1 MPGTLCLALLELLVA
16 AQIHLADS
24 ALLPGGVGGHSLL
37 AVELRRDVGR
47 ARKSLDAGPLGVL
60 DAYLSRLGARNASA
74 AVIAVEGESTAAL
87 EDGAEYD
94 VLGPVECGVQFRK
107 HPDKVACPSACPFIR
122 MEIGGVCDMSCV
134 AAPDCHAKNPVMNFA
149 NPQTMRC
156 ELCKVSACKQCGGS
170 QRSCAQCQAG
180 YTLGSDGECWGN
192 DRWYW
197 RAVYFLIFLAVLTV
211 LAYVVT
217 TMLRP
222 AVPEARKVLEQ
233 ALRFRDLSKT
243 RDHNGRKYP
252 LMTTDLKNEYISGV
266 GVMLHFKFQHAAVL
280 FALVIFILLWAVSNF
295 VGSPPAIMEANPED
309 KAAFDICNAHIRVM
323 VQEVSNME
331 TIYFRAVLV
340 IYALTTVASI
350 AFAVH
355 QRRFANRTSAVT
367 TTMQDFCLTV
377 RGLPK
382 RPGTKPVEE
391 DTKTYF
397 QELLKDTGI
406 DVIGVS
412 ICWDYRK
419 NVAQLQDQLKHEM
432 DQTEIEWERENGQMN
447 TIREAES
454 LRKEASRPSSRRPS
468 GGSGTELF
476 QQNSTFLRAKSAV
489 KGVSWKADLVRRLQF
504 LREVDNVFLSG
515 DVEDDTVLPPEDMG
529 PREIRALLETL
540 LSSGKAYIVFESE
553 SDRDSAMVHL
563 ESLALENDGK
573 PIKFQNEDIEPDTVM
588 WQNSGTKD
596 RDIFKAIVIGCVV
609 MVFGVA
615 LLDILF
621 YFPSIAY
628 FLSVSEVA
636 GMSDGGVQCMLLGM
650 LVCICNQC
658 IYLMIGTVA
667 DTCGFNDSDA
677 HQQFYVVGYTAAV
690 FINTIIDLFVV
701 MLLAQGYS
709 MDQAIHNTNNDGS
722 SAMSTRAISE
732 SPGMQKAVYDQYWA
746 YIFPSCLLIPFLLE
760 PIAAEFIYKLKVKIV
775 GSHPEVTAQEAELQL
790 QCPPFDLARYG
801 DILVNLMLC
810 VGVMA
815 FTYRDLHMLFGCL
828 FISLGWLYVL
838 DSFRFL
844 RITTKGSFVSSKL
857 DVTAQWLCS
866 VPCGILAGCLAFRLC
881 GGSSSDAQH
890 VLDLM
895 KDLPKELRE
904 GVDLT
909 ATTFQRDQIVVM
921 IFLAFFAHIFVH
933 GFILKRLVPRWSEV
947 ESDHQE
953 IRYVEEAKRNPC
965 NWFNANPV
973 YCLRSKY
980 IYQHSPPCNLFAP
993 GKEFLLKAN
1002 PDIGLHY
1009 ENQVKAAVDEEDLT
1023 LEDLHAARASVKQK
1037 ADEAYARGSEAYA
1050 RFKSRRTSGSTGE
1063 GEDSDAEKAAPKEA
1077 IAEDVAEKEA
1087 APRKDAP

>member
-1 MPGTLCLALLELLVA
+1 
-16 AQIHLADS
+16 
-24 ALLPGGVGGHSLL
+24 
-37 AVELRRDVGR
+37 
-47 ARKSLDAGPLGVL
+47 
-60 DAYLSRLGARNASA
+60 
-74 AVIAVEGESTAAL
+74 
-87 EDGAEYD
+87 
-94 VLGPVECGVQFRK
+94 
-107 HPDKVACPSACPFIR
+107 
-122 MEIGGVCDMSCV
+122 
-134 AAPDCHAKNPVMNFA
+134 
-149 NPQTMRC
+149 
-156 ELCKVSACKQCGGS
+156 
-170 QRSCAQCQAG
+170 
-180 YTLGSDGECWGN
+180 
-192 DRWYW
+192 
-197 RAVYFLIFLAVLTV
+197 
-211 LAYVVT
+211 
-217 TMLRP
+217 
-222 AVPEARKVLEQ
+222 
-233 ALRFRDLSKT
+233 
-243 RDHNGRKYP
+243 
-252 LMTTDLKNEYISGV
+252 
-266 GVMLHFKFQHAAVL
+266 
-280 FALVIFILLWAVSNF
+280 
-295 VGSPPAIMEANPED
+295 
-309 KAAFDICNAHIRVM
+309 
-323 VQEVSNME
+323 
-331 TIYFRAVLV
+331 
-340 IYALTTVASI
+340 
-350 AFAVH
+350 
-355 QRRFANRTSAVT
+355 
-367 TTMQDFCLTV
+367 
-377 RGLPK
+377 
-382 RPGTKPVEE
+382 
-391 DTKTYF
+391 
-397 QELLKDTGI
+397 
-406 DVIGVS
+406 
-412 ICWDYRK
+412 
-419 NVAQLQDQLKHEM
+419 M
-432 DQTEIEWERENGQMN
+432 DQTEIEWERENGKMN

-454 LRKEASRPSSRRPS
+454 LRKEAERPSSRRPS

-476 QQNSTFLRAKSAV
+476 QRNSTFLRAKSAV

-540 LSSGKAYIVFESE
+540 LSSGKAYIIFESE

-636 GMSDGGVQCMLLGM
+636 GMSDGGVQGMLLGM

-810 VGVMA
+810 MGVLA
-815 FTYRDLHMLFGCL
+815 FTYRDIHQLFGCL
-828 FISLGWLYVL
+828 FLSLGWLYIL
-838 DSFRFL
+838 DTFRFL
-844 RITTKGSFVSSKL
+844 RTTMKGKFVSSKL

-866 VPCGILAGCLAFRLC
+866 VPCGILAGCIAFRLC
-881 GGSSSDAQH
+881 GSSRKE
-890 VLDLM
+890 DLM
-895 KDLPKELRE
+895 KDLPKEVRM
-904 GVDLT
+904 GVDL
-909 ATTFQRDQIVVM
+909 AGSALHRDTIVVV
-921 IFLAFFAHIFVH
+921 IFMAIIAHILIH
-933 GFILKRLVPRWSEV
+933 CAILKYYVPGWSEV
-947 ESDHQE
+947 HEDHDQE
-953 IRYVEEAKRNPC
+953 RTYADEAEHLAC
-965 NWFNANPV
+965 NWFTANPV

-980 IYQHSPPCNLFAP
+980 YYNHSPPCIKWAP
-993 GKEFLLKAN
+993 GKEFLLEPN
-1002 PDIGLHY
+1002 PSIGLHY
-1009 ENQVKAAVDEEDLT
+1009 DPATHKVEEIDT
-1023 LEDLHAARASVKQK
+1023 TYD
-1037 ADEAYARGSEAYA
+1037 
-1050 RFKSRRTSGSTGE
+1050 T
-1063 GEDSDAEKAAPKEA
+1063 AP
-1077 IAEDVAEKEA
+1077 
-1087 APRKDAP
+1087 